1 MRPAPFSDTHRQRP
15 DMAVQRGLLP
25 NNTRLIMGVLIG
37 FAVFSIPGLF
47 LFRNANRPQLDFLI
61 VATLYGMLFAFVGG
75 LLARKIAH
83 GDWRAGAYLA
93 VAIAAAALFALF
105 FQRDNVGTLPMLTTL
120 VFAASL
126 ALGKPGFNA
135 FWR

>member
-1 MRPAPFSDTHRQRP
+1 MAAHRSS
-15 DMAVQRGLLP
+15 LP
-25 NNTRLIMGVLIG
+25 LNARLTIAVLIG

-47 LFRNANRPQLDFLI
+47 LFRNVTTPQFDFLI

-75 LLARKIAH
+75 LIARKIAH

-93 VAIAAAALFALF
+93 AAIAAAALLALF
-105 FQRDNVGTLPMLTTL
+105 VQRNNLGVVPMLCML
-120 VFAASL
+120 VFTPPL

-135 FWR
+135 LWR

>member
-1 MRPAPFSDTHRQRP
+1 
-15 DMAVQRGLLP
+15 MAVHHRLLP
-25 NNTRLIMGVLIG
+25 LDTRLIMGVMIG

-47 LFRNANRPQLDFLI
+47 LFRNVTRPRLDFLI
-61 VATLYGMLFAFVGG
+61 VATLYGMLFALVGG

-93 VAIAAAALFALF
+93 AAIAAAALLALL
-105 FQRDNVGTLPMLTTL
+105 FQRDNVGVLPMLTTL
-120 VFAASL
+120 VFAAPL

-135 FWR
+135 LWR

>member
-1 MRPAPFSDTHRQRP
+1 
-15 DMAVQRGLLP
+15 MAVQRGLLP

-47 LFRNANRPQLDFLI
+47 LFRNVTRPRLDFLI

-83 GDWRAGAYLA
+83 GDRRAGVYLA
-93 VAIAAAALFALF
+93 AAIAAAALLALL
-105 FQRDNVGTLPMLTTL
+105 FQRDNVGVLPTLTTL
-120 VFAASL
+120 VFMAPL

-135 FWR
+135 LRR